1 MTGGSVGLSGSERKI
16 APSAGSSGRR
26 ITVGRPASWEAAE
39 RRWELAQVETG
50 RYRLFWEKMS
60 GAMVLE
66 LLLEEMQIPYER
78 VAIDMAAGA
87 HRSPAFLAANPTGQ
101 VPALAFPSGE
111 VIGETAAIIIAL
123 GERHPETPLVPAPD
137 HPDRATFLRW
147 LIYMA
152 ASPYMTFV
160 QFNHPERFLDDT
172 RTHPALI
179 ENARKR
185 LLDQFTL
192 LDRAIAGR
200 PFFLAG
206 GISALDLY
214 AHMLIEFFGDD
225 PVALAGRPRLA
236 HLHGAVAKRNS
247 IAQVRPLHGS

>member
-1 MTGGSVGLSGSERKI
+1 M
-16 APSAGSSGRR
+16 
-26 ITVGRPASWEAAE
+26 
-39 RRWELAQVETG
+39 AQVEAG
-50 RYRLFWEKMS
+50 HYRLFWEKMS
-60 GAMVLE
+60 GAMVIE
-66 LLLEEMQIPYER
+66 LLLDEIQIPYER

-87 HRSPAFLAANPTGQ
+87 HRSPAYLAVNPSGQ
-101 VPALAFPSGE
+101 VPALAIPPGE

-123 GERHPETPLVPAPD
+123 GERHPETPLVPGPD

-160 QFNHPERFLDDT
+160 QFNHPERFLDDPGA
-172 RTHPALI
+172 HSALVDD
-179 ENARKR
+179 ARKR

-214 AHMLIEFFGDD
+214 AYMLLEFFGDD
-225 PVALAGRPRLA
+225 PVALAGRPRLSR
-236 HLHGAVAKRNS
+236 LHAAVAKRNS
-247 IAQVRPLHGS
+247 ATRVRPLHGS